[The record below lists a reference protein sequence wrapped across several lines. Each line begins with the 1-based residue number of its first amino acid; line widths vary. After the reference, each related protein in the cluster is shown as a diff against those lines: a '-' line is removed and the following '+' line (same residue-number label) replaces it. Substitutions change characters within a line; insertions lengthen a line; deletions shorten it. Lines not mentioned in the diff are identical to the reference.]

1 HRAGVGGHEQR
12 PRRAGGGPLPGPL
25 RARLPAA
32 PDPGRFARRLRGR
45 AAPLRRGRLRRLQPQ
60 PRPVRRVLDV
70 PAAHRRLLVPAVR
83 GDGGARRAR
92 DGARVGLLQP
102 QLPRARRSLPQ
113 RRHLGVHAVPRGRP
127 VHAVPD
133 AALRHPARRR
143 GGPVPLGPLP
153 RARDPDGAA
162 RPGHAARERLLRH
175 LRVPPARHR
184 PAHERDP
191 DAEHPVRLGD
201 ARRGARRRPR
211 DRRRVGRHEA
221 LPRPRRP
228 HRRAAARDLRGQRA
242 AGLPP
247 PRRAPAGG
255 GAVAVGRLRLAFA
268 CGDYDR
274 TRALYEGTIQPDG
287 IELTYL
293 RLPVE
298 ETFFRMM
305 RHREFEVAELSLSSY
320 VKSLDLDPRPFVAL
334 PVYPSRMFRHGGI
347 FVNAASGIEKPQDL
361 RGKVVGTPEWQLTAG
376 VWIRGILADHH
387 DVPVESVTYRT
398 GGQEAPGRIEKA
410 PVDLG
415 GRVRVE
421 PIPPDATLSQMLA
434 DGEIDALYS
443 PRVPSSFRPGGPV
456 RRLF

>member
-1 HRAGVGGHEQR
+1 
-12 PRRAGGGPLPGPL
+12 
-25 RARLPAA
+25 
-32 PDPGRFARRLRGR
+32 
-45 AAPLRRGRLRRLQPQ
+45 
-60 PRPVRRVLDV
+60 
-70 PAAHRRLLVPAVR
+70 
-83 GDGGARRAR
+83 
-92 DGARVGLLQP
+92 
-102 QLPRARRSLPQ
+102 
-113 RRHLGVHAVPRGRP
+113 
-127 VHAVPD
+127 
-133 AALRHPARRR
+133 
-143 GGPVPLGPLP
+143 
-153 RARDPDGAA
+153 
-162 RPGHAARERLLRH
+162 
-175 LRVPPARHR
+175 
-184 PAHERDP
+184 
-191 DAEHPVRLGD
+191 
-201 ARRGARRRPR
+201 
-211 DRRRVGRHEA
+211 
-221 LPRPRRP
+221 
-228 HRRAAARDLRGQRA
+228 
-242 AGLPP
+242 
-247 PRRAPAGG
+247 
-255 GAVAVGRLRLAFA
+255 VGRLRLAFA

-456 RRLF
+456 RRLFADPVAAEKEYYAATGIFPIMHVVVVRRDVYERHPWVAQSLAKALNLAKAEAMANLYDTSALRFTLPWLVPGVEEARSLLGEDYWSYGLAANEHTLATFLRYHHEQGLSRRRYAPAELFAPESIESFVI